1 MILFSPTLKAGK
13 SARLCKS
20 VYGLGIAVQP
30 IRPRR
35 FRTLNNRF
43 VTLLT
48 PVDFVD
54 PRCIIGQ
61 GFYTLGG
68 I

>member
-13 SARLCKS
+13 SARLAS
-20 VYGLGIAVQP
+20 LYTVLGLQFSQFGPAAS
-30 IRPRR
+30 
-35 FRTLNNRF
+35 RTLNNRF

-54 PRCIIGQ
+54 
-61 GFYTLGG
+61 L
-68 I
+68 